1 MLQSCAVFL
10 VLRKQ
15 MLKFEKINVE
25 IEGAVLYIYLGKVR
39 KCLADRENGQF

>member
-1 MLQSCAVFL
+1 
-10 VLRKQ
+10 

-39 KCLADRENGQF
+39 KCLADRENCQF